1 MAKDTKGEYREF
13 RELLRRGIG
22 TRTQKAFAEE
32 AGISKE
38 HLNRLL
44 NNKEISRPSA
54 AILKN
59 MASHMNTITER
70 MLLEACG
77 YEIEP
82 IADRVKRCEA
92 AIKEGLGNLVS
103 ADYLQPWKSVA
114 DALQTMDIL
123 YMEENGKFEFQEEEL
138 CSEDGHRWAEKEM
151 RYEYHWGDG
160 ENLCTTMG
168 TIYYSRTENGNL
180 IFLDF
185 GEPRTTIR
193 SKKEVE
199 KTRMEERLLKA
210 IFGDDDEKQ
219 VITTTFGYGFHY
231 PETPPGFV
239 DFLNEYRGT
248 FCTNKARSKMLL
260 QIIDEGKD
268 ADEVFADFETD
279 KHGDGTGGAVAE
291 ILSSELGIYFYYYR
305 HDEKLSEEDSPN
317 CIMVED
323 GTSKSSTF
331 SREEFLLN
339 LHHAADV
346 LQIPQFGHI
355 YHSYLAPVQMR
366 LYDTKSFGY
375 EFRE

>member
-1 MAKDTKGEYREF
+1 
-13 RELLRRGIG
+13 
-22 TRTQKAFAEE
+22 
-32 AGISKE
+32 
-38 HLNRLL
+38 
-44 NNKEISRPSA
+44 
-54 AILKN
+54 
-59 MASHMNTITER
+59 
-70 MLLEACG
+70 
-77 YEIEP
+77 
-82 IADRVKRCEA
+82 
-92 AIKEGLGNLVS
+92 
-103 ADYLQPWKSVA
+103 
-114 DALQTMDIL
+114 
-123 YMEENGKFEFQEEEL
+123 MEENGKFDFQEEEP
-138 CSEDGHRWAEKEM
+138 CFEDGHRWAEKEM

-185 GEPRTTIR
+185 GEPGTTIQ

-291 ILSSELGIYFYYYR
+291 ILSSELGMYFYYYR

-323 GTSKSSTF
+323 GTSKGSTF